1 MRNKPTT
8 SYTELECI
16 KAFMFPDVFRIEYCQ
31 DEEVAKLYHINRR
44 RKRKFVHR
52 KIKKYLKKP
61 IDKSLKVWYN

>member
-16 KAFMFPDVFRIEYCQ
+16 KAFMYPNLFAIEYCQ

-44 RKRKFVHR
+44 RKRKRKFVHR
-52 KIKKYLKKP
+52 KIKKYLK
-61 IDKSLKVWYN
+61 NA

>member
-8 SYTELECI
+8 SYAELECI
-16 KAFMFPDVFRIEYCQ
+16 KVFMFPDLFVVEYCQ

-44 RKRKFVHR
+44 RKRKFIHR

-61 IDKSLKVWYN
+61 IDKS